1 MDNKDNQDPHEPIN
15 PEDNHF
21 YEDETLEEVSNKEHA
36 EQTGEANARRHRI
49 FIAIAALLA
58 LVLVGG
64 LFYKFILQQSASG
77 FRAPIPREPVDVG
90 DKDRDPTE
98 QPIDYA
104 DAEGVRTMNYDK
116 VNDVYGLPLAKQ
128 QQQADRRQAGTDA
141 AGRINPSVKREEQR
155 SQKLSRTSSRRSG
168 EGTSSVRRQ
177 SSDSDDYPAAR
188 EARNQSAYGNSYRA
202 NPTKDELMLRAGFN
216 TVKAEKGG
224 GGTANGSFTSFQQA
238 LPDVA
243 DEEPIPGVVN
253 GDQVAR
259 NGTRVMF
266 RTLADAHI
274 RDRFAP
280 KGSILLG
287 FARIGGD
294 RIVFSITTLRLQAT
308 GEAVP
313 VQLRALD
320 IDMNEG
326 LALQSDRPLKQQTD
340 RAVDNASS
348 QALSRAAW
356 SAGYSANQALRLPG
370 AAGALATLGTG
381 LAQAATNGRRREAR
395 QKIEL
400 QDGFKVF
407 FTPVK

>member
-1 MDNKDNQDPHEPIN
+1 MENKDNQDSHESLSPD
-15 PEDNHF
+15 DNHY
-21 YEDETLEEVSNKEHA
+21 YEEDTLDEVSAKEHPQ
-36 EQTGEANARRHRI
+36 QTGGANARRHRI
-49 FIAIAALLA
+49 FIAIAAMLA

-64 LFYKFILQQSASG
+64 LFYKFILQQSSSG
-77 FRAPIPREPVDVG
+77 FRAPVPREPVDVG
-90 DKDRDPTE
+90 EKDRDPTE
-98 QPIDYA
+98 QPMDYA

-116 VNDVYGLPLAKQ
+116 LNDVYGLPLAKQ
-128 QQQADRRQAGTDA
+128 QADRGQAGADA
-141 AGRINPSVKREEQR
+141 AGRTNPSVKREEQR
-155 SQKLSRTSSRRSG
+155 SRQLSRVRSRRSG
-168 EGTSSVRRQ
+168 NGTSPARRQ
-177 SSDSDDYPAAR
+177 SSYDNDYSAAR
-188 EARNQSAYGNSYRA
+188 EARDQSAYGNAYRA
-202 NPTKDELMLRAGFN
+202 NPTKEELMLRAGFN

-224 GGTANGSFTSFQQA
+224 LGTADGSFTSVEQA

-243 DEEPIPGVVN
+243 EEEPIPGVVN
-253 GDQVAR
+253 GDQVVR

-280 KGSILLG
+280 KGSMLLG
-287 FARIGGD
+287 FARIGGG
-294 RIVFSITTLRLQAT
+294 RIVFTITTLRLQAT
-308 GEAVP
+308 GEAIP

-326 LALQSDRPLKQQTD
+326 LALQSDRPLKQQTNQ
-340 RAVDNASS
+340 AVDNASS

-356 SAGYSANQALRLPG
+356 SAGNAANQALRIPG

-381 LAQAATNGRRREAR
+381 LGQAATNGRRWEAR

-407 FTPVK
+407 FTPLK